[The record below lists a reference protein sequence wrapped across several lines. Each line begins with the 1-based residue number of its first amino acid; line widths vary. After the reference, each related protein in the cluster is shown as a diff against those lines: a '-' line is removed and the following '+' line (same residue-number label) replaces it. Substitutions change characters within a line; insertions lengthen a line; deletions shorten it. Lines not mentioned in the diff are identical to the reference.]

1 MFTIC
6 RLKQDT
12 KLFSVFISMFFG
24 FLSLTLADINLPQV
38 IKTDPE
44 HLSTD
49 VYPIRYIHFWLH
61 DVSFIDNVNSSHI
74 ILESIVLFVNGESK
88 DLTIQFQ
95 GKDKIWA
102 YTSEMQ
108 NLPENAEI
116 TSIIMAEDSDG
127 NRMTPYVFQFYTAK
141 LPDQKPPIIYNISPE
156 DQSTDNVR
164 FPLISC
170 AIEDVGTGVDLNSL
184 LFVVDG
190 FELSYTFSEI
200 ENGYE
205 IYAFPPLHF
214 LYEQWVNVS
223 VSVTDYAKNSSK
235 CNWTFRI
242 RSKPPKTP
250 NLFYPSHGT
259 LMNYQKEEG
268 TIRFVWQLEK
278 PEHSFRLRIK
288 PSDGPIAY
296 VFDLDPGEYWS
307 TENFAG
313 YNFHLSFNLWYQYS
327 CKESLDWSVAV
338 IDKKEG
344 VPISPFS
351 PWSSIVLAPPNAVVL
366 RSPDSG
372 SSFGFKQQP
381 PVFMWDK
388 FNDAESY
395 MLGIAKLDYATGFFQ
410 NLYTTTLQVN
420 VNSYQMTNY
429 EWRSLGPG
437 LFIWAVIAT
446 DKNGNLS
453 DFMNYEFNILSPVII
468 NQSLSIY

>member
-6 RLKQDT
+6 RLKQNA
-12 KLFSVFISMFFG
+12 KIFIVLISMFFG
-24 FLSLTLADINLPQV
+24 FLSLTLADTNLPKV
-38 IKTDPE
+38 IKTDPK
-44 HLSTD
+44 HLATD
-49 VYPIRYIHFWLH
+49 VYPIRYIHFWLQ
-61 DVSFIDNVNSSHI
+61 DSSLNDYLNSPHI
-74 ILESIVLFVNGESK
+74 NLESIELFINGESK

-108 NLPENAEI
+108 YLPENAEI
-116 TSIIMAEDSDG
+116 ISVILAEDNDG
-127 NRMTPYVFQFYTAK
+127 NRMTPCVFQFYTST
-141 LPDQKPPIIYNISPE
+141 LPDQKPPIIYNVSPE

-164 FPLISC
+164 FPIISC

-184 LFVVDG
+184 RILVDDS
-190 FELSYTFSEI
+190 ELPYTFSEL

-205 IYAFPPLHF
+205 IYAIPSIPF

-223 VSVTDYAKNSSK
+223 VSVKDFSNNTSK
-235 CNWTFRI
+235 SNWTFRI
-242 RSKPPKTP
+242 RSMPPKTP
-250 NLFYPSHGT
+250 NLFYPSHGA

-268 TIRFVWQLEK
+268 AIRFVWQLER
-278 PEHSFRLRIK
+278 PEHCFRLRIK
-288 PSDGPIAY
+288 PSDGPIAH
-296 VFDLDPGEYWS
+296 VFDLDPGDYWS
-307 TENFAG
+307 TDNFAG
-313 YNFHLSFNLWYQYS
+313 YNFHVSFNLWYQYS
-327 CKESLDWSVAV
+327 CKKSLDWSVAV
-338 IDKKEG
+338 IDEKEG

-366 RSPDSG
+366 RSPESG
-372 SSFGFKQQP
+372 SSFGFLQQP